1 MPIIQIQM
9 LEGRST
15 ELKKELMKEI
25 NEVVCRT
32 LEVLPVQVKVLINEY
47 PKENWS
53 TGGVTKAEES
63 N

>member
-47 PKENWS
+47 PKGNWS

-63 N
+63 Y